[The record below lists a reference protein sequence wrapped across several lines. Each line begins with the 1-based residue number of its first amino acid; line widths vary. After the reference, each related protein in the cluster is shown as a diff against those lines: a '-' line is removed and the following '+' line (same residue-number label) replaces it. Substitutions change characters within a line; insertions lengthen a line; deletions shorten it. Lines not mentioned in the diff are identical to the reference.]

1 MKSKSCIEDHIMET
15 NATDTTDHSGCVLSN
30 DRANDYAAVV
40 DTAEGPMHTTY
51 STDRAL
57 AAS

>member
-1 MKSKSCIEDHIMET
+1 MPVFPFMNDNQVISDSAQQFQAYSTGRRPIR
-15 NATDTTDHSGCVLSN
+15 CV
-30 DRANDYAAVV
+30 RQMFF
-40 DTAEGPMHTTY
+40 TAEGPMHTTY

>member
-1 MKSKSCIEDHIMET
+1 MDIVAKWFSMFFGIKDIAQRS
-15 NATDTTDHSGCVLSN
+15 
-30 DRANDYAAVV
+30 
-40 DTAEGPMHTTY
+40 TAEGPMHTTY